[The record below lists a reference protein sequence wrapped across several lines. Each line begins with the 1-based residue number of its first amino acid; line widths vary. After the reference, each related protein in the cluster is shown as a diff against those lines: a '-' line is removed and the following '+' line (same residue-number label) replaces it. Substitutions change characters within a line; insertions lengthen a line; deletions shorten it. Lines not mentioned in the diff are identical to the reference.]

1 MLRTS
6 KQLLLRPEKELIRDL
21 KNGDRTAFTEVYDL
35 YWEKLVA
42 IGYFFSKDKH
52 AAEDIVHDVMIS
64 LWERRNDVEIE
75 TLSSYLGTAVKFSV
89 FKMLA
94 RQKRRREMIAG
105 IEADSSVRDVEEKL
119 DAKFI
124 EEFTSGVI
132 EQLPEQTR
140 LIFHYSRQQELP
152 VKEIAGKMK
161 ISGKAVEYHIT
172 KALKALRD
180 SFHKIK
186 SFFV

>member
-1 MLRTS
+1 M
-6 KQLLLRPEKELIRDL
+6 RPEKELIRAL
-21 KNGDRTAFTEVYDL
+21 KHGDKQAFTEVYNL
-35 YWEKLVA
+35 YWEKLIA
-42 IGYFFSKDKH
+42 IGYFFSRDKQ

-64 LWERRNDVEIE
+64 LWERRTELEIE

-89 FKMLA
+89 FKMMA
-94 RQKRRREMIAG
+94 RQKRQREISAG
-105 IEADSSVRDVEEKL
+105 ILQVESVKDIEEKL
-119 DAKFI
+119 DVKFL
-124 EEFTSGVI
+124 EEYTQGFI

-140 LIFHYSRQQELP
+140 LVFQYSRLEELP

-161 ISGKAVEYHIT
+161 LSAKAVEYHIT

-186 SFFV
+186 SLFV

>member
-1 MLRTS
+1 MRS
-6 KQLLLRPEKELIRDL
+6 EKELISDIR
-21 KNGDRTAFTEVYDL
+21 NGDKQAFAEVYNL
-35 YWEKLVA
+35 YWEKLIA
-42 IGYFFSKDKH
+42 IGYFFSRDKQ
-52 AAEDIVHDVMIS
+52 AAEDIVHDVMIR
-64 LWERRNDVEIE
+64 LWERRNEVEIE

-94 RQKRRREMIAG
+94 RQKRQKEIAAG
-105 IEADSSVRDVEEKL
+105 IFQSASIKEIEEQL
-119 DAKFI
+119 DAKFLEEYTHGII
-124 EEFTSGVI
+124 EE
-132 EQLPEQTR
+132 LPEQTR
-140 LIFHYSRQQELP
+140 LIFKYSRQEELP

-161 ISGKAVEYHIT
+161 LSGKAVEYHIT